1 MATAYTSFPDSTSS
15 VLRNVSENVTPIGI
29 PQEQS
34 DLMKF
39 QVKYAG
45 IHGYVSACVCL
56 FGILANIAN
65 IVVLTRKNMITST
78 NVILTWLA
86 VADLFTM
93 VDYFPFLMHFYILKD
108 PDLPFPRTRGY
119 GWIIYLLF
127 HANFSVVCHSCAI
140 WLTIALA
147 TFRFVCI
154 WFPTRGGTYCTIFRA
169 RLCAAF
175 IFGSVV
181 ILCVPN
187 IIINDMASSYYNVTS
202 GNTTRQDIVYDVVY
216 RMHGAFEHIDKLNK
230 MIQATIF
237 KILPCFLLTVLTI
250 LLVVAMH
257 RAYKRRMALKNQ
269 GRREESDRHGEHN
282 RTTVMLLAV
291 VVLFLLTELPQGI
304 LTIMSLIEER
314 FYTDVYQPLG
324 DILDIMALCNNAIN
338 FVLYCTMSRQFRDT
352 FVAIFCW
359 YCPKTKPGWMEMKL
373 VKTKSTQNGSTMM
386 TENTHV

>member
-1 MATAYTSFPDSTSS
+1 MSSFPNPINVSS
-15 VLRNVSENVTPIGI
+15 VELTVVENVTQVTISQDGL
-29 PQEQS
+29 S
-34 DLMKF
+34 DLLKF

-45 IHGYVSACVCL
+45 LHGYISACVCL
-56 FGILANIAN
+56 FGMLANVAN

-93 VDYFPFLMHFYILKD
+93 LDYFPFSMHFYILKD
-108 PDLPFPRTRGY
+108 PDLDFLKTRGY
-119 GWIIYLLF
+119 GWICYLLF

-154 WFPTRGGTYCTIFRA
+154 WFPTRGSTYCTVLRA
-169 RLCAAF
+169 RQCAG
-175 IFGSVV
+175 IILGSVLL
-181 ILCVPN
+181 LCVPN
-187 IIINDMASSYYNVTS
+187 FIINNMTSNYHNVTD
-202 GNTTRQDIVYDVVY
+202 GNMTRTDCIYEVISRTGV
-216 RMHGAFEHIDKLNK
+216 AFRHIDKLNK

-257 RAYKRRMALKNQ
+257 RAYKRRMALKSQ

-291 VVLFLLTELPQGI
+291 VGLFLLTELPQGI
-304 LTIMSLIEER
+304 LTILGLIEER
-314 FYTDVYQPLG
+314 FFMEIYYPLG
-324 DILDIMALCNNAIN
+324 DILDITALCNNAIN
-338 FVLYCTMSRQFRDT
+338 FVLYSTMSRQFRDT
-352 FVAIFCW
+352 FVAIFC
-359 YCPKTKPGWMEMKL
+359 PKSRPGWMRMKL
-373 VKTKSTQNGSTMM
+373 VNTKSTQNGNTMV
-386 TENTHV
+386 TEHTHV